1 MGRDVIQMSR
11 IGDLVMMTSGIHE
24 RDDEACYRAVRSR
37 DRRFEGRFVLAVTS
51 TGIYCRPGCPARVP
65 ARRNVRFLASPAAA
79 EVAGFR
85 PCRRCR
91 PDASPDSAAWSGTA
105 ATVTRALRLIDEGAL
120 DRDGVEAL
128 AARLGMSGR
137 HLRRLFLER
146 LGATPKS
153 VALTRRAHFAR
164 KLIEGAG
171 LSMTAVAF
179 ASGVGRDRRVIGILR
194 RAHRSVVVAFCPW
207 DGGAPA

>member
-1 MGRDVIQMSR
+1 MIPGTAGLDA
-11 IGDLVMMTSGIHE
+11 
-24 RDDEACYRAVRSR
+24 EACYRAVRSR

-51 TGIYCRPGCPARVP
+51 TGIYCRPGCPAKIP
-65 ARRNVRFLASPAAA
+65 ARRNVRFLPSPAAA

-91 PDASPDSAAWSGTA
+91 PDASPDSAAWNGTA

-120 DRDGVEAL
+120 DQGGVEAL
-128 AARLGMSGR
+128 AMRLGMSGR

-164 KLIEGAG
+164 
-171 LSMTAVAF
+171 
-179 ASGVGRDRRVIGILR
+179 
-194 RAHRSVVVAFCPW
+194 
-207 DGGAPA
+207 